1 MEKCQNF
8 KRFGRTL
15 PDLLSFGGWV
25 LVFAVVIMASQ
36 NTSGCYRAV
45 GRVARRPIK
54 GRSPTGGRDGPSN
67 PEVGISPQLSPQTQ
81 EVQSDGQGS
90 ERCHQHSTYGC
101 HSMHTEPGP
110 TPSEFF
116 ELEEPDRLPELEEFT
131 GIAELK
137 ELPSFADFEELAESL
152 ELPECP
158 SWDQVQEPTTGT
170 GEEWWEVLFEGI
182 GIFPLVQPPYDE
194 EHSYAMGSVSGETSG
209 GSEVCEMGL
218 LA

>member
-1 MEKCQNF
+1 MPKFQKVRQNPPRLAKF
-8 KRFGRTL
+8 RGMGSCFCCSNDDKPKYIRV
-15 PDLLSFGGWV
+15 LSGNRKGGKK
-25 LVFAVVIMASQ
+25 A
-36 NTSGCYRAV
+36 N
-45 GRVARRPIK
+45 K

-67 PEVGISPQLSPQTQ
+67 PQVEISPQLSPQTQ
-81 EVQSDGQGS
+81 EAQSDGQGS
-90 ERCHQHSTYGC
+90 KRCHQHSTYRC
-101 HSMHTEPGP
+101 RSTHTEPGP

-116 ELEEPDRLPELEEFT
+116 ELEEPDRLPELEDFT

-158 SWDQVQEPTTGT
+158 SWDQVQEPTAGT

-209 GSEVCEMGL
+209 GSEVCEMGF